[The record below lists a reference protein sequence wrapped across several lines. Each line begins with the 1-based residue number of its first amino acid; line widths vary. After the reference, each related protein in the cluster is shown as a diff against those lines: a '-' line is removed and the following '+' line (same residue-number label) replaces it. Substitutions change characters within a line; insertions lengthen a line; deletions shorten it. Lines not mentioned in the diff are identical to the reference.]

1 MARPWMP
8 LYVAD
13 YLADTGHLSAAE
25 HGAYLLL
32 IMHYWANGGLP
43 CDDKKLARIARMSDK
58 EWKAAKDTVAGF
70 FSEDWKHDRIE
81 RELAD
86 ANAAYERRAS
96 AGRKGGNAKS
106 DSKQSGSNATSLP
119 DALLKQSQP
128 QPHNL
133 AEPNGSAAVSAPPPR
148 DLKSLCEEATG
159 RPYDRGF
166 GTIEE
171 LAEAGVS
178 VDERILPVLRDMS
191 AFLRK
196 QGRTV
201 DSWAFFAKGIRDQ
214 SLQPKVQKPPEETVW
229 IDGGSLAFD
238 LANKQLQAAGHRP
251 KKAISTNTHGR
262 GNYFSKALIGDFP
275 TQARAAQ

>member
-128 QPHNL
+128 QPHIL
-133 AEPNGSAAVSAPPPR
+133 AEPDGSAAASGPPPPG
-148 DLKSLCEEATG
+148 LQQLCEEAAGTSYG
-159 RPYDRGF
+159 RGF
-166 GTIEE
+166 GIIRE
-171 LAEAGVS
+171 LVESGVP
-178 VDERILPVLRDMS
+178 VDERVLPVIRDLS

-196 QGRTV
+196 RGKSV
-201 DSWAFFAKGIRDQ
+201 DSWAFFAKAISDPTVPSSPPDAPVPAVIFIEKDADGWDEAQ
-214 SLQPKVQKPPEETVW
+214 SLVPKKVIVTKRGPGAFFPRDAVPPALR
-229 IDGGSLAFD
+229 DSLA
-238 LANKQLQAAGHRP
+238 KRGAA
-251 KKAISTNTHGR
+251 
-262 GNYFSKALIGDFP
+262 
-275 TQARAAQ
+275 